1 MKIRIPNAEVQEL
14 LSGKKYSYLK
24 YVTQIINLANQN
36 AQGTRAK
43 VVGQMSDLIQQF
55 EGVSLDEWEKWYLE
69 GYPTA
74 IDDATDKVWEMVK
87 AFQENI
93 QKIDRDVVRQ
103 WVEELVIVKTFA
115 GLKFQEAILK
125 AVAFKYKKEYRLAM
139 PEEES
144 KGVDG
149 VIGDLPVSIK
159 PVTYKTKL
167 GLSEVINVPIIFYEK
182 KKSEIVIEFDLP
194 GLEN

>member
-1 MKIRIPNAEVQEL
+1 MKIRIPNAQVQEL
-14 LSGKKYSYLK
+14 LSGRKYSYLK

-43 VVGQMSDLIQQF
+43 VVGQMSDLIQEF
-55 EGVSLDEWEKWYLE
+55 DGASLDEWEKWYLE

-74 IDDATDKVWEMVK
+74 IDNATDKVWEMVK
-87 AFQENI
+87 SFQQNI
-93 QKIDRDVVRQ
+93 QEIDRNIVRQ
-103 WVEELVIVKTFA
+103 WVEELVIVKTFS

-125 AVAFKYKKEYRLAM
+125 AVAFKYKKEYRLAT

-149 VIGDLPVSIK
+149 KIGDIPVSIK
-159 PVTYKTKL
+159 PITYKTKF
-167 GLSEVINVPIIFYEK
+167 GLNEVIDVPIIFYNK

-194 GLEN
+194 GLEA